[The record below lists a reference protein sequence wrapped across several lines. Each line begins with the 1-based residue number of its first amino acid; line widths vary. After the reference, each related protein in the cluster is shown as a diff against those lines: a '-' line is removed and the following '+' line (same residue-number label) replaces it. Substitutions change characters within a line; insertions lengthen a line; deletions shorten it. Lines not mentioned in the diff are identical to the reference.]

1 MGELVMNFAM
11 KRTETIKFGDF
22 LSGEYKGK
30 GKGVERHTGRNKKDL
45 KMIAKSAVAIPVIGH
60 MLTKG
65 SLAFASDGS
74 IPTGEVV
81 AVGAMSD
88 AVKAKIV
95 HAFDPLI
102 ELMVGI
108 SLPIAGVMLTGGAL
122 MIMVGQKDLG
132 FKLIMNSALGYVLVQ
147 MSPLFIDLL
156 AGVGSAI

>member
-1 MGELVMNFAM
+1 MNFAM
-11 KRTETIKFGDF
+11 KRTESIKFGDF
-22 LSGEYKGK
+22 MSGEYKDKQK
-30 GKGVERHTGRNKKDL
+30 GEKRHTGENKAIL
-45 KMIAKSAVAIPVIGH
+45 KSVAKGAIAIPVLGH
-60 MLTKG
+60 MLKG
-65 SLAFASDGS
+65 SMAFASDGS
-74 IPTGEVV
+74 TVIPSGEVI
-81 AVGAMSD
+81 AVGAMSG

>member
-1 MGELVMNFAM
+1 M

-22 LSGEYKGK
+22 MSGAYKEK
-30 GKGVERHTGRNKKDL
+30 QKPVKTSQRTNVEQIAHVL
-45 KMIAKSAVAIPVIGH
+45 KWGAIIPVAGH
-60 MLTKG
+60 IATKAQ
-65 SLAFASDGS
+65 LAFAATNGPE
-74 IPTGEVV
+74 IV
-81 AVGAMSD
+81 AVEAMSG